1 VGLWSRIQAVFG
13 MKINKALDKME
24 DPAET
29 LDYSYNKQQGLLQE
43 VRRGLAEIA
52 TSKQR
57 LKMQAEKLRQEDV
70 KLEQQA
76 RQAVGMGRDDLARL
90 ALQRRQVVEPQI
102 QGLDT
107 QITQLDDQQAKLQDA
122 AQKLQARI
130 EMFRTQK
137 EALKAQYSASKAQVS
152 INESFTGIGREMND
166 IGMTLQRTQDRIAQ
180 MQARSSAL
188 DELIETGALTDYTAQ
203 LSGEDDI
210 DRQLR
215 LATGQT
221 DIDAQLA
228 AMKAQISGDTRPQ
241 IEDGNR

>member
-1 VGLWSRIQAVFG
+1 

-90 ALQRRQVVEPQI
+90 ALQRRQVIEPQI

-137 EALKAQYSASKAQVS
+137 EALKAQYSASKAQV
-152 INESFTGIGREMND
+152 
-166 IGMTLQRTQDRIAQ
+166 
-180 MQARSSAL
+180 
-188 DELIETGALTDYTAQ
+188 
-203 LSGEDDI
+203 
-210 DRQLR
+210 
-215 LATGQT
+215 
-221 DIDAQLA
+221 
-228 AMKAQISGDTRPQ
+228 
-241 IEDGNR
+241 